1 MKDQKIKQKGWRIG
15 LADKITVDPGELSDI
30 TSKIQSV
37 ISELESSYSSLQT
50 ITGSE
55 YYVEGMAQGQVALFN
70 VVTVRME
77 ELISHY
83 ARLGE
88 YVTYAGETFVE
99 LDQSVSSDI
108 KSKEK

>member
-1 MKDQKIKQKGWRIG
+1 M
-15 LADKITVDPGELSDI
+15 
-30 TSKIQSV
+30 
-37 ISELESSYSSLQT
+37 
-50 ITGSE
+50 
-55 YYVEGMAQGQVALFN
+55 EGMAQGQVALFN